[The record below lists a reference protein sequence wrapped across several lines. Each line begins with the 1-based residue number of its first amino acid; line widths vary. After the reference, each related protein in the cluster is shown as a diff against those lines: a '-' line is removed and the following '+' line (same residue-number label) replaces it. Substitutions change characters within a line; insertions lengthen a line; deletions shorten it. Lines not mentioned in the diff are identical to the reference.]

1 MFRQNIWP
9 REGII
14 KEKALSHDKTDF
26 LRDSKH
32 DPSCLILPMVG
43 FRLRPARHR
52 RCHPELVEL
61 LGQRPKS
68 TRRSRSGILAGLR
81 SEWHASVSQKIAQN
95 QPFGVTE
102 PKTLLAEEATAFI
115 TGIGSPYRRS
125 NKKGAHQWRNAPK
138 KHVPS
143 IVTTQFSLYLGNEQ
157 KENTPFT
164 KVVFP

>member
-1 MFRQNIWP
+1 MRSDLPHP
-9 REGII
+9 RTTPMMASGGRGDREN
-14 KEKALSHDKTDF
+14 EKRGSSSLFFHLALSHDKTDF

-81 SEWHASVSQKIAQN
+81 SE
-95 QPFGVTE
+95 
-102 PKTLLAEEATAFI
+102 
-115 TGIGSPYRRS
+115 
-125 NKKGAHQWRNAPK
+125 
-138 KHVPS
+138 
-143 IVTTQFSLYLGNEQ
+143 
-157 KENTPFT
+157 
-164 KVVFP
+164 